1 MIVFILLVMGIFL
14 ENECISQTTDCTYLG
29 EQCLSDGGAC
39 KSAWG
44 IMEDACDVSDPGN
57 HCKLKNP
64 SNCNNSIQ
72 SLVNTNSEF
81 KGCLCT
87 DDLYCTIGKM
97 FGQKCINESD
107 NKKEDNKV
115 KWNLSTL
122 SSHGINGIL
131 SCMEVAEACV
141 GDMVCNTQLA
151 PYLKACSAN
160 GSLCDVKHC
169 QAAIRFFYQNM
180 PFNIAQ
186 MLAFCDCAQ
195 SDLPCQ
201 QSKEALHSKPCAMN
215 IVPPPTCLN
224 VIHSCRNDELC
235 RRRYKTF
242 QSKCWQHLARTCHE
256 DDTCISNL
264 GKQDIICSASDD
276 CKAAYIGT
284 LGTVLQVECTCRA
297 IAPSE
302 EALCKVFQHILHRRS
317 CFDYPTLSNVKDI
330 MLHNEKHEEKINRSE
345 FHSLFN
351 GEVIYAIMCMTVTCG
366 VLLIILKLRMS
377 KISSQTR
384 DRSPVQIPRG
394 FQIRVTD
401 Y

>member
-1 MIVFILLVMGIFL
+1 
-14 ENECISQTTDCTYLG
+14 
-29 EQCLSDGGAC
+29 
-39 KSAWG
+39 
-44 IMEDACDVSDPGN
+44 MEDACDVSGN

-97 FGQKCINESD
+97 FGQKCINESEESTLASNLTSQSNTTQWLYEIDMSLIIPRSDCVMATHFCQDSEHCTLLYENFKRNCGRESERCKTLEGSHLCAALSKGLRGTILWNCQCNDHSKSECVEIWKSLFEDVCVPGAQRNQIPAISEEYDDEFNQYTVSD

-235 RRRYKTF
+235 R
-242 QSKCWQHLARTCHE
+242 
-256 DDTCISNL
+256 
-264 GKQDIICSASDD
+264 
-276 CKAAYIGT
+276 
-284 LGTVLQVECTCRA
+284 
-297 IAPSE
+297 
-302 EALCKVFQHILHRRS
+302 
-317 CFDYPTLSNVKDI
+317 
-330 MLHNEKHEEKINRSE
+330 
-345 FHSLFN
+345 
-351 GEVIYAIMCMTVTCG
+351 
-366 VLLIILKLRMS
+366 
-377 KISSQTR
+377 
-384 DRSPVQIPRG
+384 
-394 FQIRVTD
+394 
-401 Y
+401 